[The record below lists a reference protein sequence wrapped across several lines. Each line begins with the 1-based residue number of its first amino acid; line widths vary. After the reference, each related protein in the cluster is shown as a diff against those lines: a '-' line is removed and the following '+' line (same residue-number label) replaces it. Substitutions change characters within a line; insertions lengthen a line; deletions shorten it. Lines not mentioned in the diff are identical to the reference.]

1 MLQNRGLTEEVPM
14 STHEMPGPA
23 PQAEG
28 GSTWIADQIVAKI
41 AAAAAREV
49 EGVVDLRGGGIR
61 RGWVRASDRGRGGA
75 AGVRIDEGRASIDLR
90 LVVRDGA
97 AIPAVVDGVR
107 ARVTERVQF
116 GTGLTVAR
124 VDIGVVDVVPAP
136 APEPEPPAETAP
148 AGAPQEATPADRTE
162 GPGAQPERR

>member
-1 MLQNRGLTEEVPM
+1 M
-14 STHEMPGPA
+14 STDEIPRPPAAGP
-23 PQAEG
+23 PVVEG

-49 EGVVDLRGGGIR
+49 EGVDDLRGGGIR
-61 RGWVRASDRGRGGA
+61 RGWVRASDRRRGGA
-75 AGVRIDEGRASIDLR
+75 AGVRIEEGRASIDLR

-97 AIPAVVDGVR
+97 AIPAVVDAVR

-116 GTGLTVAR
+116 GTGLTVAK

-136 APEPEPPAETAP
+136 PPEPEPAPEPEAEAPP
-148 AGAPQEATPADRTE
+148 AGAPETEAPAE
-162 GPGAQPERR
+162 KA

>member
-1 MLQNRGLTEEVPM
+1 M
-14 STHEMPGPA
+14 STDEIPRPAAGPPA
-23 PQAEG
+23 AES

-49 EGVVDLRGGGIR
+49 DGVEDLRGGSIR

-75 AGVRIDEGRASIDLR
+75 AGVRIEDGRASIDLR

-97 AIPAVVDGVR
+97 AIPAVVDAVR
-107 ARVTERVQF
+107 ARVTERVQH
-116 GTGLTVAR
+116 GTGLTVTK

-136 APEPEPPAETAP
+136 EPEPDPAPEPAAADAPEAEAPAEP
-148 AGAPQEATPADRTE
+148 S
-162 GPGAQPERR
+162 

>member
-14 STHEMPGPA
+14 STHEMPGPV

-61 RGWVRASDRGRGGA
+61 RGWIRASDRGRGA

-136 APEPEPPAETAP
+136 APEPEPEPAPPAAAAPTGADQETAP
-148 AGAPQEATPADRTE
+148 AD
-162 GPGAQPERR
+162 PE

>member
-1 MLQNRGLTEEVPM
+1 M
-14 STHEMPGPA
+14 STDEIPRPAAGPPA
-23 PQAEG
+23 AES

-49 EGVVDLRGGGIR
+49 DGVEDLRGGGMR

-75 AGVRIDEGRASIDLR
+75 AGIRIEDGRASIDLR

-97 AIPAVVDGVR
+97 AIPAVVDAVR
-107 ARVTERVQF
+107 ARVTERVEH
-116 GTGLTVAR
+116 GTGLTVTK

-136 APEPEPPAETAP
+136 EPDPAPEPAAADAPEAEAPAEP
-148 AGAPQEATPADRTE
+148 S
-162 GPGAQPERR
+162 

>member
-1 MLQNRGLTEEVPM
+1 M
-14 STHEMPGPA
+14 STDEIPRPAAGPPA
-23 PQAEG
+23 AES

-49 EGVVDLRGGGIR
+49 DGVEDLRGGGMR

-75 AGVRIDEGRASIDLR
+75 AGIRIEDGRASIDLR

-97 AIPAVVDGVR
+97 AIPAVVDAVR
-107 ARVTERVQF
+107 ARVTERVEH
-116 GTGLTVAR
+116 GTGLTVTK

-136 APEPEPPAETAP
+136 EPEPDPAPEPAAADAPEAEAPAEP
-148 AGAPQEATPADRTE
+148 S
-162 GPGAQPERR
+162 

>member
-1 MLQNRGLTEEVPM
+1 M
-14 STHEMPGPA
+14 STDEIPRPAAGPPA
-23 PQAEG
+23 AES

-49 EGVVDLRGGGIR
+49 DGVEDLRGGSIR

-75 AGVRIDEGRASIDLR
+75 AGVRIEDGRASIDLR

-97 AIPAVVDGVR
+97 AIPAVVDAVR
-107 ARVTERVQF
+107 ARVTERVQH
-116 GTGLTVAR
+116 GTGLTVTK

-136 APEPEPPAETAP
+136 EPEPEP
-148 AGAPQEATPADRTE
+148 GARARGGGRPR
-162 GPGAQPERR
+162 GRGARRALLSRSGGQPEKR

>member
-1 MLQNRGLTEEVPM
+1 M
-14 STHEMPGPA
+14 STDEIPRPAAGPPA
-23 PQAEG
+23 AES

-49 EGVVDLRGGGIR
+49 DGVEDLRGGGMR

-75 AGVRIDEGRASIDLR
+75 AGIRIDDGRASIDLR

-97 AIPAVVDGVR
+97 AIPAVVDAVR
-107 ARVTERVQF
+107 ARVTERVEH
-116 GTGLTVAR
+116 GTGLTVTK

-136 APEPEPPAETAP
+136 EPDPAPEPAAADAPEAEAPAEP
-148 AGAPQEATPADRTE
+148 S
-162 GPGAQPERR
+162 

>member
-1 MLQNRGLTEEVPM
+1 M
-14 STHEMPGPA
+14 STDEIPRPAAGPPA
-23 PQAEG
+23 AES

-49 EGVVDLRGGGIR
+49 DGVEDLRSGSIR

-75 AGVRIDEGRASIDLR
+75 AGVRIEDGRASIDLR

-97 AIPAVVDGVR
+97 AIPAVVDAVR
-107 ARVTERVQF
+107 ARVTERVQH
-116 GTGLTVAR
+116 GTGLTVTK

-136 APEPEPPAETAP
+136 EPEPDPAPEPAAADAPEAEAPAEP
-148 AGAPQEATPADRTE
+148 S
-162 GPGAQPERR
+162 

>member
-1 MLQNRGLTEEVPM
+1 M
-14 STHEMPGPA
+14 STDEIPRPA
-23 PQAEG
+23 PAPAESG
-28 GSTWIADQIVAKI
+28 ATWIADQIVAKI

-49 EGVVDLRGGGIR
+49 DGVVDLRGGGLR
-61 RGWVRASDRGRGGA
+61 RGWVRASDRGRGAA

-116 GTGLTVAR
+116 GTGLTVAK

-136 APEPEPPAETAP
+136 SPQPEPEPAAGTAPTGAPDTEAPAE
-148 AGAPQEATPADRTE
+148 
-162 GPGAQPERR
+162 QP